1 VGVELDAKGF
11 VVTRDGFVTSVP
23 ECSLSVMFALGPSS
37 GWPRR
42 SARGP
47 W

>member
-23 ECSLSVMFALGPSS
+23 GVFAVG
-37 GWPRR
+37 
-42 SARGP
+42 
-47 W
+47 